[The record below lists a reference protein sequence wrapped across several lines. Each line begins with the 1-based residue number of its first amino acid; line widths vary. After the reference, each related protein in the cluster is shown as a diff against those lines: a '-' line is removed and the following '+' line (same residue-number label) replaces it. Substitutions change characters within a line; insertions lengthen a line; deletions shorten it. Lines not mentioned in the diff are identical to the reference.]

1 MTVHRQSPSDR
12 GVRRGV
18 TGLFK
23 RTVPDL
29 LLGLALIYVGA
40 IGLSFMVDGYLRG
53 VAHGVLILL
62 GPAVLLFSLLRSSGA
77 TVKATDKADQDTSD
91 VWPSKTAA

>member
-1 MTVHRQSPSDR
+1 MTIHPQSVTDR

-18 TGLFK
+18 TGFLK

-40 IGLSFMVDGYLRG
+40 IGLSFMVDGYMRG
-53 VAHGVLILL
+53 LAHGLLILL
-62 GPAVLLFSLLRSSGA
+62 GPALLLFSLLRS
-77 TVKATDKADQDTSD
+77 ADAAEDADSLDEDTSD
-91 VWPSKTAA
+91 IWPSNAAA